1 MDKKSI
7 VLLIISGIIL
17 CIAIVFAIWSFN
29 VDLSIAQNNNVSNSE
44 ESTKNTV
51 EQENKNTQEESET
64 QDFTAT
70 YTDFTL
76 EDLEGNEIKLSDH
89 KDRPVVVLFWS
100 SENQDSVTMLNKIN
114 EQYDTYKEN
123 ISFIA
128 IKAEEIDE
136 DLGEIK
142 VPIYVDKNQEVMKIY
157 NVTDLPTILYITK
170 ENEIFNAKT
179 GLTTDDALKA
189 NMDILSENY

>member
-17 CIAIVFAIWSFN
+17 CIAIFFAIWSFN
-29 VDLSIAQNNNVSNSE
+29 VDLSIAKNDNISNIE
-44 ESTKNTV
+44 ASTTNTV
-51 EQENKNTQEESET
+51 EQENKNTQEESKT

-70 YTDFTL
+70 YTDFLL
-76 EDLEGNEIKLSDH
+76 EDSEGKEIKLSDY
-89 KDRPVVVLFWS
+89 KDHPVVVLFWS

-123 ISFIA
+123 INFIA
-128 IKAEEIDE
+128 IKTEEIEE
-136 DLGEIK
+136 DLDGIK
-142 VPIYVDKNQEVMKIY
+142 VPIYVDNNKEVMKIY

-170 ENEIFNAKT
+170 ENEVFNAKT